1 MIKGFL
7 QDHPVSGR
15 TMNLNIN
22 ISESWLSSLSN
33 EETKY
38 LSQLPYRDVGCKIT
52 YTNVFHKLGSYVSI
66 DFSFTAFSI
75 ISVIDKI
82 KVFAYGLIINIRIQ
96 INNMHFL
103 FCIGKHLVNKE
114 K

>member
-1 MIKGFL
+1 MIKGL
-7 QDHPVSGR
+7 VQDHPVSGR

-38 LSQLPYRDVGCKIT
+38 LSQLPYRDVGCKIM

-66 DFSFTAFSI
+66 DSSFTAFSI

-103 FCIGKHLVNKE
+103 FCIYKHLVNKE